1 MYNNLITKNL
11 NKIQIIQLNRPKSLN
26 ALNKEL
32 IKELS
37 DCLRLRKR
45 LRLWRNYLI

>member
-1 MYNNLITKNL
+1 MYNNLIIKIL

-32 IKELS
+32 IKDYTHFYFNL
-37 DCLRLRKR
+37 D
-45 LRLWRNYLI
+45 